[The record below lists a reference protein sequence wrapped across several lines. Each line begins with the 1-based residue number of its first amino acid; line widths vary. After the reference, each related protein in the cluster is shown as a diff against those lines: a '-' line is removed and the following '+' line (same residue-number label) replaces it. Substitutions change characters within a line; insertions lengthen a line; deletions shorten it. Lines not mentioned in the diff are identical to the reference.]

1 MEKTMQILVNPDCKY
16 KMVLSMDG
24 SGKGASLV
32 AAVEKRISLEQARE

>member
-1 MEKTMQILVNPDCKY
+1 MEKTMQILVNPEFKY

-32 AAVEKRISLEQARE
+32 AAVEKKLSLK